1 MLGYSLQESNTIFIV
16 AALPLRSKMNIVHKK
31 RKPFSVLEYIITV
44 LKNKNTLGISDALH
58 CSLNLIFLVHIHV
71 LPSKTEFDKVFQS
84 KVNIIFA
91 RKIPFHFPR

>member
-16 AALPLRSKMNIVHKK
+16 AALPLRSKMNIVHNK
-31 RKPFSVLEYIITV
+31 RKPYSVLEYLITV
-44 LKNKNTLGISDALH
+44 LKNKNTLGIS
-58 CSLNLIFLVHIHV
+58 VHIHV

-91 RKIPFHFPR
+91 RKIPFHFPT